1 LILLLF
7 GPPGAG
13 KGTQSALLVS
23 EKGMT
28 HISTGELFRAAM
40 KNQTALGKKA
50 KSYMDAGQLVPDD
63 VTIGLVEEVFE
74 QKTKG
79 DVILDGFPRTVTQAN
94 ALTEILKSKGFKLDK
109 AVFVQVPNEDLLV
122 RLSGR
127 RVCGKC
133 AATYHVKFQPPKKDG
148 VCDQC
153 GSTDLIQRKDD
164 REDAIQVRLK
174 AYQDSTFPLVE
185 YYKKAGIYTEVDGM
199 GNTEEVYGRLCK
211 AIVILK

>member
-1 LILLLF
+1 MILLLF

-23 EKGMT
+23 EKGMS

-40 KNQTALGKKA
+40 KNQTELGKKA
-50 KSYMDAGQLVPDD
+50 KSYMDSGKLVPDD

-74 QKTKG
+74 QKSQK
-79 DVILDGFPRTVTQAN
+79 DVILDGFPRTVAQAD
-94 ALTEILKSKGFKLDK
+94 ALAKILESKGLKLDK
-109 AVFVQVPNEDLLV
+109 AVFVQVPHDELLG
-122 RLSGR
+122 RLTGR

-133 AATYHVKFQPPKKDG
+133 SATYHVKFHPPKKPG

-153 GSTDLIQRKDD
+153 GSTELIQRKDD
-164 REDAIQVRLK
+164 QEDAIQVRLK

-185 YYKKAGIYTEVDGM
+185 YYKKAGIYTEVNGM
-199 GNTEEVYGRLCK
+199 GTTEDVFGRLCG
-211 AIVILK
+211 ALDI

>member
-23 EKGMT
+23 EKGMS
-28 HISTGELFRAAM
+28 HISTGELFRAAI
-40 KNQTALGKKA
+40 KNQTELGKKA
-50 KSYMDAGQLVPDD
+50 KAFMDDGKLVPDE

-74 QKTKG
+74 QKAKK
-79 DVILDGFPRTVTQAN
+79 DVILDGFPRTVVQAD
-94 ALTEILKSKGFKLDK
+94 ALSQLLKKKGLKLEK
-109 AVFVQVPNEDLLV
+109 AVFVQVPNDDLLV

-127 RVCGKC
+127 RVCSQC
-133 AATYHVKFQPPKKDG
+133 TATYHVKFQPPKKPG

-174 AYQDSTFPLVE
+174 AYQDSTFPLIE
-185 YYKKAGIYTEVDGM
+185 YYKKAGIYTEVNGL
-199 GNTEEVYGRLCK
+199 GSTEEVFGRLCK
-211 AIVILK
+211 SLGI